1 MNQTPEMDE
10 KKTSSPETA
19 PIAATAEHNANF
31 EENIR
36 AIIRSGKPAS
46 VIRDDLDNYHAND
59 IAEVLETLDTATRK
73 RLYNILCLEMTA
85 EICTYL
91 DEPAPYLHELG
102 LDRAAAVLAE
112 MDADEAV
119 DILENLD
126 PEEKEALIARMD
138 QESKDDIHLIFS
150 YDEEQIGSRMTTNY
164 IVIPNNCT
172 IKQAMRHLISQA
184 EDNDNIDT
192 IYVEDEN
199 GRYFGAIELK
209 DLITA
214 REYMKLEDIISTSYP
229 YVYADERSSDCM
241 EELIDYSEDSIP
253 VLDRNHK
260 IIGAITYEDIAEAID
275 DEMGDDYAK
284 LAGLSAEE
292 DLEEPIFRSVKKRLP
307 WLFVLLVMGLGVSAT
322 VGLFESI
329 VAQLPVIMSFQ
340 SLILDM
346 AGNVGTQSL
355 AVAIRVLMDKQTS
368 GKQKLTL
375 ILKESRVGLTNGFIL
390 GISSFLVIGGY
401 LVLKGNELSFA
412 FAVSGCLGAAMILAM
427 LISSLSGTVI
437 PIFFQK
443 IGVDPAVASGPLI
456 TTVNDLVA
464 VITYYG
470 LAWVI
475 LINLLHLA

>member
-73 RLYNILCLEMTA
+73 RLYNILSLEMTA
-85 EICTYL
+85 EIFTYL
-91 DEPAPYLHELG
+91 DEPAPYLDELG

-126 PEEKEALIARMD
+126 PEKKEALIARMD
-138 QESKDDIHLIFS
+138 QES
-150 YDEEQIGSRMTTNY
+150 
-164 IVIPNNCT
+164 
-172 IKQAMRHLISQA
+172 KQAMRHLISQA

-229 YVYADERSSDCM
+229 YVYADEKSSDCM

-284 LAGLSAEE
+284 LAGLTSEE
-292 DLEEPIFRSVKKRLP
+292 DLHEPLLQSLKKRLP
-307 WLFVLLVMGLGVSAT
+307 WLVLLLFLGMGVSSV
-322 VGLFESI
+322 VGIFEPI
-329 VAQLPVIMSFQ
+329 VDRIALLICFQ
-340 SLILDM
+340 SMILDM

-355 AVAIRVLMDKQTS
+355 AVTIRVLMDEDISAMQKLGFIFKEMRIGFLNGLLLGS
-368 GKQKLTL
+368 ASFVVIGIFVHIMKQKSLFFSFAL
-375 ILKESRVGLTNGFIL
+375 SGCV
-390 GISSFLVIGGY
+390 GISL
-401 LVLKGNELSFA
+401 LT
-412 FAVSGCLGAAMILAM
+412 AMV
-427 LISSLSGTVI
+427 ISSLVGVLV
-437 PIFFQK
+437 PMLFHK
-443 IGVDPAVASGPLI
+443 LKVDPAVASGPLI

-464 VITYYG
+464 VVTYYG
-470 LAWVI
+470 LAEI
-475 LINLLHLA
+475 LLVDVLHLV